1 VKKHQIL
8 TILLGITV
16 FIIDRISKIW
26 AFSFLTST
34 PLPVF
39 YGCNLVIAWNRGVS
53 WSMLAA
59 NQTWSYWLL
68 VSLITLIIAFFAAY
82 TVKQFRLG
90 LPIGWEML
98 VLGGSLSNLVDRL
111 WYKAV
116 LDFIELYIGPYSWPV
131 FNVADVCI
139 VIGIGGIL
147 LRSWRKNS

>member
-1 VKKHQIL
+1 
-8 TILLGITV
+8 
-16 FIIDRISKIW
+16 
-26 AFSFLTST
+26 
-34 PLPVF
+34 
-39 YGCNLVIAWNRGVS
+39 
-53 WSMLAA
+53 
-59 NQTWSYWLL
+59 
-68 VSLITLIIAFFAAY
+68 
-82 TVKQFRLG
+82 
-90 LPIGWEML
+90 L